1 MINGHEILQG
11 PPQRK
16 LSNWIASFIEFS
28 DVLASPRIFRKWS
41 AISILSAVMERRLWV
56 RTKGSNLYPNL
67 YTILVGPPGVGKS
80 AVLSQVE
87 RFLRAVPDIH
97 VAPSSVSAASL
108 VDSLVLAKRQFT
120 RIHEVPNA
128 VQFHYLT
135 AVASELGVFL
145 PVYDP
150 LFMNS
155 LTKFYDGEHYE
166 ERRRTGKVPH
176 LKIEHPHLSII
187 GGTTP
192 SYLNSF
198 LPEGAWDQ
206 GFTSRTIFI
215 YEGVAQHQ
223 ELFDEDDRFDELD
236 HIYKDLLDDLKSIV
250 GLYGKFSWSP
260 EAAAAISEWNRNK
273 CEPIPTHNKLQHY
286 NSRRLAHCIKLCMVA
301 SIARSNE
308 MVITLEDYQEALGWL
323 LDAESRV
330 VDIFHSMG
338 VAGDS
343 AAIEDTW
350 DFIFRSYNKSG
361 KRPVGE
367 HAVVNFLR
375 TKVPSHNIMRIIE
388 VMVKS
393 GIIRLDCSTGVN
405 GYVPAPRAD

>member
-1 MINGHEILQG
+1 MTTGNGAAPIRRLG
-11 PPQRK
+11 D
-16 LSNWIASFIEFS
+16 WIQSFIEFS
-28 DVLASPRIFRKWS
+28 DVLASPRIFRQWS
-41 AISILSAVMERRLWV
+41 AIGILSGVMERRLWV
-56 RTKGSNLYPNL
+56 HTKGSNLYPNL
-67 YTILVGPPGVGKS
+67 YTVLVGPPGVGKS

-97 VAPSSVSAASL
+97 VAPSSVSSASL
-108 VDSLVLAKRQFT
+108 VDSLVLANRKIIRPND
-120 RIHEVPNA
+120 VPSF

-166 ERRRTGKVPH
+166 ERRRTGKVNH

-198 LPEGAWDQ
+198 LPEGGWDQ

-215 YEGVAQHQ
+215 YSGTPVHT
-223 ELFDEDDRFDELD
+223 ELFGEESNFDRLEKV
-236 HIYKDLLDDLKSIV
+236 YMDLLNDLKSIG
-250 GLYGKFSWSP
+250 GLYGKLSWTP
-260 EAAAAISEWNRNK
+260 EAAGAISEWNRSGL
-273 CEPIPTHNKLQHY
+273 EPVPDHNKLVHY
-286 NSRRLAHCIKLCMVA
+286 NSRRLAHVIKLCMVA
-301 SIARSNE
+301 SVSRSND
-308 MVITLEDYQEALGWL
+308 MTITVEDYQTALGWL
-323 LDAESRV
+323 LDAETRV

-343 AAIEDTW
+343 AAIDDCW
-350 DFIFRSYNKSG
+350 DFIFRMYNKNG
-361 KRPVGE
+361 KKPVGE
-367 HAVVNFLR
+367 HSIVNFLR
-375 TKVPSHNIMRIIE
+375 TKVPSHNIMRVVEI
-388 VMVKS
+388 MVRS
-393 GIIRLDCSTGVN
+393 GMIKLDCSLGVN
-405 GYVPAPRAD
+405 GYVPAPKA

>member
-1 MINGHEILQG
+1 
-11 PPQRK
+11 
-16 LSNWIASFIEFS
+16 
-28 DVLASPRIFRKWS
+28 
-41 AISILSAVMERRLWV
+41 MERRLWV
-56 RTKGSNLYPNL
+56 HTKGSNLYPNL

-108 VDSLVLAKRQFT
+108 VDSLVLANRKIIR
-120 RIHEVPNA
+120 PNEFPSF

-166 ERRRTGKVPH
+166 ERRRTGKVNH

-198 LPEGAWDQ
+198 LPEGGWDQ
-206 GFTSRTIFI
+206 GFTSRTIFVYSGEPVFTEI
-215 YEGVAQHQ
+215 FGDESQYS
-223 ELFDEDDRFDELD
+223 ELEKL
-236 HIYKDLLDDLKSIV
+236 YLDLLHDLKSIG
-250 GLYGKFSWSP
+250 GLYGKFSWSK
-260 EAAAAISEWNRNK
+260 EAALAITEWNRAGLPPVP
-273 CEPIPTHNKLQHY
+273 EHNKLTHY
-286 NSRRLAHCIKLCMVA
+286 NSRRLAHAIKLCMVA
-301 SIARSNE
+301 SISRSNE
-308 MVITLEDYQEALGWL
+308 LVIELEDYQRALDWL
-323 LDAESRV
+323 LVTEINI

-338 VAGDS
+338 VSGDS
-343 AAIEDTW
+343 AAIDDCW
-350 DFIFRSYNKSG
+350 DFIFRMHTKEKKPIS
-361 KRPVGE
+361 E
-367 HAVVNFLR
+367 HRVVNFLR
-375 TKVPSHNIMRIIE
+375 NKVPSHNIMKVIE
-388 VMVKS
+388 IMTRS
-393 GIIRLDCSTGVN
+393 GIIKLEMVSGMN
-405 GYVPAPRAD
+405 AYIPAPKA

>member
-1 MINGHEILQG
+1 M
-11 PPQRK
+11 
-16 LSNWIASFIEFS
+16 EFT
-28 DVLASPRIFRKWS
+28 DVLASPPIFRHWA
-41 AISILSAVMERRLWV
+41 AIGILSGVMERRIWV

-87 RFLRAVPDIH
+87 RFLRSVPDIH

-108 VDSLVLAKRQFT
+108 VDSLVLANRKIIR
-120 RIHEVPNA
+120 PNELPSF

-145 PVYDP
+145 PTYDP

-198 LPEGAWDQ
+198 LPEGGWDQ
-206 GFTSRTIFI
+206 GFTSRTIFV
-215 YEGVAQHQ
+215 YSGETVFQ
-223 ELFDEDDRFDELD
+223 ELFGEDEQSGRLESL
-236 HIYKDLLDDLKSIV
+236 YNDLLGDLKSI
-250 GLYGKFSWSP
+250 GALYGKMSWTPS
-260 EAAAAISEWNRNK
+260 AAEAISEWNRAGL
-273 CEPIPTHNKLQHY
+273 PPVPDHNKLTHY
-286 NSRRLAHCIKLCMVA
+286 NSRRLAHCIKLCMIA
-301 SIARSNE
+301 SISRSSELEIN
-308 MVITLEDYQEALGWL
+308 LEDYQTALGWL
-323 LDAESRV
+323 LDAETRV

-343 AAIEDTW
+343 AAIDDTW
-350 DFIFRSYNKSG
+350 DFIFRAYNKNG
-361 KRPVGE
+361 KKPVGE
-367 HAVVNFLR
+367 HSIVNFLR
-375 TKVPSHNIMRIIE
+375 TKVPSHNIMRVIE
-388 VMVKS
+388 VMSRS
-393 GIIRLDCSTGVN
+393 GMIKLDCRDGVN
-405 GYVPAPRAD
+405 GYVPAPKSQT

>member
-1 MINGHEILQG
+1 MGRRLQ
-11 PPQRK
+11 
-16 LSNWIASFIEFS
+16 NWITSFIEYS
-28 DVLASPRIFRKWS
+28 DVLASPRVFRQWS
-41 AISILSAVMERRLWV
+41 AIGILSGVMERRLWV
-56 RTKGSNLYPNL
+56 HTKGSNLYPNL
-67 YTILVGPPGVGKS
+67 YTVLVGPPGVGKS

-108 VDSLVLAKRQFT
+108 VDSLVLANRKIVRPND
-120 RIHEVPNA
+120 VPSF

-166 ERRRTGKVPH
+166 ERRRTGKVNH

-198 LPEGAWDQ
+198 LPEGGWDQ
-206 GFTSRTIFI
+206 GFTSRTIFV
-215 YEGVAQHQ
+215 YSGESVFK
-223 ELFDEDDRFDELD
+223 ELFPDRSDYNKLEKVYL
-236 HIYKDLLDDLKSIV
+236 DLLHDLKSM
-250 GLYGKFSWSP
+250 GNLYGEFNWTA
-260 EAAAAISEWNRNK
+260 EAQLAISEWNRAK
-273 CEPIPTHNKLQHY
+273 LPPVPEHNKLVHY
-286 NSRRLAHCIKLCMVA
+286 NARRLAHCLKLCMIA
-301 SIARSNE
+301 SVSRSSE
-308 MVITLEDYQEALGWL
+308 MVITLEDYQTALGWL
-323 LDAESRV
+323 LDAETRV

-343 AAIEDTW
+343 AAIDDTW
-350 DFIFRSYNKSG
+350 DFIFRMYNKNG
-361 KRPVGE
+361 KKPVGE
-367 HAVVNFLR
+367 HSIVNFLR
-375 TKVPSHNIMRIIE
+375 TKVPSHNIMRVLE
-388 VMVKS
+388 VMLRGGMIKLEPV
-393 GIIRLDCSTGVN
+393 GGQNAYI
-405 GYVPAPRAD
+405 PAPKAT

>member
-1 MINGHEILQG
+1 
-11 PPQRK
+11 
-16 LSNWIASFIEFS
+16 
-28 DVLASPRIFRKWS
+28 
-41 AISILSAVMERRLWV
+41 MERRLWV
-56 RTKGSNLYPNL
+56 HTKGSNLYPNL

-97 VAPSSVSAASL
+97 VAPSSVSSASL
-108 VDSLVLAKRQFT
+108 VDSLVLANRKIIR
-120 RIHEVPNA
+120 PNETPSF

-166 ERRRTGKVPH
+166 ERRRTGKVNH

-198 LPEGAWDQ
+198 LPEGGWDQ

-215 YEGVAQHQ
+215 YSGEPVFTSIFGDEHQ
-223 ELFDEDDRFDELD
+223 YAGLEK
-236 HIYKDLLDDLKSIV
+236 IYLDLLHDLKSIG
-250 GLYGKFSWSP
+250 GLYGKLSWSP
-260 EAAAAISEWNRNK
+260 EAAGAIEAWNIAGLPPVP
-273 CEPIPTHNKLQHY
+273 EHNKLVHY
-286 NSRRLAHCIKLCMVA
+286 NSRRLAHAIKLCMIA

-308 MVITLEDYQEALGWL
+308 MVITLEDYQVALGWL
-323 LDAESRV
+323 LDAETRV

-343 AAIEDTW
+343 AAIDDTW
-350 DFIFRSYNKSG
+350 DFIFRLYNKQG
-361 KRPVGE
+361 KKPVGE
-367 HAVVNFLR
+367 HSIVNFLR
-375 TKVPSHNIMRIIE
+375 AKVPSHNIMRVLE
-388 VMVKS
+388 VMVRAGMLKLEMV
-393 GIIRLDCSTGVN
+393 GGQNAYT
-405 GYVPAPRAD
+405 PAPKA